1 MMITAKDKF
10 CSFLKSKGL
19 KFTPE
24 RRVILEGVFSFHKH
38 FDVDQLYDKLRGQ
51 GEHVSRA
58 SIYRTLPLLI
68 KSGLI
73 AESLRCQESVSYEH
87 IFGHEHHDHML
98 CIKCGKVTEFRNEKI
113 EELQEEVCKEYG
125 FMALEHRLG
134 IRGYCKRCRKK
145 R

>member
-1 MMITAKDKF
+1 MITAKDKF
-10 CSFLKSKGL
+10 SSFLKSKGL

-24 RRVILEGVFSFHKH
+24 RRAILEGVFSFHKH
-38 FDVDQLYDKLRGQ
+38 FDVDQLYDKLQGQ
-51 GEHVSRA
+51 GEHISRA
-58 SIYRTLPLLI
+58 SIYRTIPLLI

-73 AESLRCQESVSYEH
+73 AESLRCQGRVSYER

-98 CIKCGKVTEFRNEKI
+98 CIKCGKVAEFRNEKI
-113 EELQEEVCKEYG
+113 EELQREVCKEYG

-145 R
+145 K